1 MKKELIDNHK
11 VWENKTFIIEFN
23 IDSDLWS
30 QDVVNCF
37 EKQLFKILKEFSK
50 RVDNFNPGKKKI

>member
-23 IDSDLWS
+23 IDGDLWS
-30 QDVVNCF
+30 QDIVNCF
-37 EKQLFKILKEFSK
+37 EKQLFKIL
-50 RVDNFNPGKKKI
+50 N

>member
-23 IDSDLWS
+23 IDSDPTCL
-30 QDVVNCF
+30 DA
-37 EKQLFKILKEFSK
+37 
-50 RVDNFNPGKKKI
+50 